1 MKTENEMM
9 TKEQEN
15 MQQNKKAKG
24 TEQEYYYIQVL

>member
-24 TEQEYYYIQVL
+24 TEQETEIYLQ